1 MVCLQGT
8 ASTRMETNEIKL
20 GTLIISISG
29 IAAVELAAR
38 MLISRNLLAPLT
50 GVGLARLA
58 EIVLL
63 LTLIKLREKR
73 LSIIGLSSTQI
84 YRGFKSGL
92 IWAISFGVAAGI
104 VLFIIYLAGINVTT
118 LFRMQLPSES
128 NRFITFLLAGA
139 LIGPIAE
146 EIFFRGI
153 LYGFF
158 RRWGIPAAVI
168 LSTLLFV
175 LSHSHTSGPTIPV
188 TQLIGGIL
196 FAVAYEIEKN
206 LLVPI
211 TIHSLGNLAIFT
223 LAFIIM

>member
-1 MVCLQGT
+1 
-8 ASTRMETNEIKL
+8 
-20 GTLIISISG
+20 
-29 IAAVELAAR
+29 
-38 MLISRNLLAPLT
+38 MLISRNLMAPLT

-58 EIVLL
+58 QIIFL

-73 LSIIGLSSTQI
+73 LSIIGLASTTV

-92 IWAISFGVAAGI
+92 IWAISFGVAAAV
-104 VLFIIYLAGINVTT
+104 VLFIFYLAGIKVTA

-128 NRFITFLLAGA
+128 NRLIAFLLAGT

-175 LSHSHTSGPTIPV
+175 LPHSQTSGPAIPV

-196 FAVAYEIEKN
+196 FAVAYEIKKN

-223 LAFIIM
+223 LAVFV

>member
-8 ASTRMETNEIKL
+8 ASTWMETNEIKL
-20 GTLIISISG
+20 NTLIISISG

-50 GVGLARLA
+50 GVGLTRLA
-58 EIVLL
+58 EIIFL

-73 LSIIGLSSTQI
+73 LSIIGLASTTV
-84 YRGFKSGL
+84 YRGFKSGF
-92 IWAISFGVAAGI
+92 IWAISFGVAAAV
-104 VLFIIYLAGINVTT
+104 VLFIFYLAGIKVTA

-128 NRFITFLLAGA
+128 SRLIAFLLAGA

-158 RRWGIPAAVI
+158 RKWGIPAAVI

-175 LSHSHTSGPTIPV
+175 LPHSHTSGLAIPV

-223 LAFIIM
+223 LAAFV

>member
-1 MVCLQGT
+1 M
-8 ASTRMETNEIKL
+8 AANEIKL
-20 GTLIISISG
+20 NTLIISILG
-29 IAAVELAAR
+29 IVAIELAAR
-38 MLISRNLLAPLT
+38 MLLSHNLLAPLT

-58 EIVLL
+58 EIIFL
-63 LTLIKLREKR
+63 LTLIKFKENR
-73 LSIIGLSSTQI
+73 LSTIGLTSPQI
-84 YRGFKSGL
+84 YRGLKRGV
-92 IWAISFGVAAGI
+92 IWAISFGAAAGV
-104 VLFIIYLAGINVTT
+104 VLFISYLAGIKVTA

-128 NRFITFLLAGA
+128 NRFITFLLVGA
-139 LIGPIAE
+139 LIGPVAE

-158 RRWGIPAAVI
+158 RRWGIPAAVL

-175 LSHSHTSGPTIPV
+175 LPHSHSSALGIPV

-211 TIHSLGNLAIFT
+211 TIHSLGNLAIFI
-223 LAFIIM
+223 LGLLII

>member
-1 MVCLQGT
+1 M
-8 ASTRMETNEIKL
+8 AANEIKL
-20 GTLIISISG
+20 STLIITVLG
-29 IAAVELAAR
+29 IAAIELAER
-38 MLISRNLLAPLT
+38 MLLSRNLLAPLT

-58 EIVLL
+58 EIIFL
-63 LTLIKLREKR
+63 LTLIKFHEKR
-73 LSIIGLSSTQI
+73 LSIIGLSSSRI
-84 YRGFKSGL
+84 YRGLKSGL
-92 IWAISFGVAAGI
+92 IWSISFGAAAGV
-104 VLFIIYLAGINVTT
+104 VLLIGHLAGIKVASI
-118 LFRMQLPSES
+118 FHMQLPSKD
-128 NRFITFLLAGA
+128 NRLLTFLLVGA
-139 LIGPIAE
+139 LIGPAAE

-158 RRWGIPAAVI
+158 RRWGIPAAVL

-175 LSHSHTSGPTIPV
+175 LPHLQSPGFGIPI

-223 LAFIIM
+223 LSLLV